1 MFSQIVN
8 PKTNR
13 KVNINSKKGKE
24 ILTSYIGIQSG
35 GKVEWDNY
43 YQRFI
48 ATGGRAT
55 TERSLAEI
63 RFLELLGV
71 KYNGPDG
78 VVENYAR
85 FWIKPNVRYHQFGYR
100 NNHGRFIPMSLND
113 FLETLY
119 INDYNHYNDI
129 LDSFIEIIRLR
140 FEDSRQQARNRESD
154 TLHEHHGIIRGMIE
168 AYWNY
173 AVNDRTRLNQLDEG
187 FISRRLASLNWNEAV
202 AGLNSSLLNFQ
213 IPRAYEREAQDRWE
227 LLQAGLNPGRGRG
240 RGRGHGRGRGRGR
253 SRGRGRGRRGRR

>member
-24 ILTSYIGIQSG
+24 ILTNYIGIQSG

-113 FLETLY
+113 FLETLWMY
-119 INDYNHYNDI
+119 P
-129 LDSFIEIIRLR
+129 
-140 FEDSRQQARNRESD
+140 
-154 TLHEHHGIIRGMIE
+154 G
-168 AYWNY
+168 
-173 AVNDRTRLNQLDEG
+173 V
-187 FISRRLASLNWNEAV
+187 RRV
-202 AGLNSSLLNFQ
+202 C
-213 IPRAYEREAQDRWE
+213 
-227 LLQAGLNPGRGRG
+227 
-240 RGRGHGRGRGRGR
+240 RGR
-253 SRGRGRGRRGRR
+253 SNARCISTEFLRLGSDASHGGMV